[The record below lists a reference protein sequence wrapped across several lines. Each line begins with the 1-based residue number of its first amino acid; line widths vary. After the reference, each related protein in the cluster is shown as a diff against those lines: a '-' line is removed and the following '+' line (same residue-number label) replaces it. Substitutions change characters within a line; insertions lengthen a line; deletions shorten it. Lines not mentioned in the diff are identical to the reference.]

1 MPIIPPGM
9 VFDPNGVEILSLYLP
24 MLIDNGGNVAASL
37 GEFSDLIKVSNVY
50 SCNPEFFF
58 SNDEPDALGRGD
70 HRFIFSCRE
79 KIARKNS
86 NGKRPRRGVH
96 GSEGGGFWR
105 SSTGDKSI
113 MDDLGQ
119 VLGFL
124 NVLNF
129 YEHHGNNNNYKKKNR
144 EEEFKKTNWI
154 MYEYR
159 LNRDNFQ
166 EWVIC
171 KIKNTGRKRD
181 APNATMDNDDSG
193 LVQEIEDLVSSP
205 DED

>member
-1 MPIIPPGM
+1 MPVIPPGM
-9 VFDPNGVEILSLYLP
+9 VFDSNGVEILSLYLP
-24 MLIDNGGNVAASL
+24 MLIDNGGNVVACL
-37 GEFSDLIKVSNVY
+37 GEFSDLIK
-50 SCNPEFFF
+50 
-58 SNDEPDALGRGD
+58 A
-70 HRFIFSCRE
+70 CRE
-79 KIARKNS
+79 KIAQKNS

-96 GSEGGGFWR
+96 GSEGGGFWKT
-105 SSTGDKSI
+105 STGDKSV
-113 MDDLGQ
+113 MDDHGR

-124 NVLNF
+124 NMLNF
-129 YEHHGNNNNYKKKNR
+129 YEYHGNNNNYKKKNR

-181 APNATMDNDDSG
+181 APNATMDNDDGG
-193 LVQEIEDLVSSP
+193 LLAWCKK
-205 DED
+205 

>member
-1 MPIIPPGM
+1 MPVIPPGM

-24 MLIDNGGNVAASL
+24 MLIDNGGNVVSCL

-50 SCNPEFFF
+50 SCKPEFFF

-70 HRFIFSCRE
+70 HRFVFSHRE
-79 KIARKNS
+79 KIAQKNS
-86 NGKRPRRGVH
+86 NGKRPRRDVH

-105 SSTGDKSI
+105 SSTGDKSV
-113 MDDLGQ
+113 MDDQGR

-129 YEHHGNNNNYKKKNR
+129 YEYHGNNNNYKKKNR

-181 APNATMDNDDSG
+181 APNATMDNDDGG
-193 LVQEIEDLVSSP
+193 LVQEIEDLVSSLV
-205 DED
+205 ED